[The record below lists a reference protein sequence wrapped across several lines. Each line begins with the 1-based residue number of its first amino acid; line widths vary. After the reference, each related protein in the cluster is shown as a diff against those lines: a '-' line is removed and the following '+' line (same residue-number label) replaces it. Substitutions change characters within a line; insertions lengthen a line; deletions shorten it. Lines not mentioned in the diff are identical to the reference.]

1 MSIAMATQIA
11 PTRPAPGHAVIAITS
26 LLIAVGMLRLL
37 PLRAVLALA
46 GSVQQ
51 VAPRHASL
59 DVARE
64 VIRARDWA
72 AAHYPGRATC
82 LDLSLTAFLIAAW
95 RGRHVSWC
103 IGCRFNPSESHAWIE
118 VDGEPVAEPG
128 MFDDPFHVT
137 IRL

>member
-1 MSIAMATQIA
+1 MSIAMATQVA
-11 PTRPAPGHAVIAITS
+11 PPRPALGQAAMAATS
-26 LLIAVGMLRLL
+26 LLVAVGMLRLL
-37 PLRAVLALA
+37 PLRVVLALA
-46 GSVQQ
+46 GVVRQ

-59 DVARE
+59 DTARE
-64 VIRARDWA
+64 VITARDWA

-82 LDLSLTAFLIAAW
+82 LDLSLTAFLIAAC

-118 VDGEPVAEPG
+118 VDGEPVGEYG